1 MRILPIYNQS
11 NSNYKKQKNSTQF
24 KAWDREVFRT
34 PTDAFIKELKHR
46 NDTSF
51 FRDGAFWNT
60 LTYYLLLKY
69 NQILYIATIT
79 AKIYCIWSRRVRN
92 SEDCR
97 YRFANIPK
105 RAPPSLSYKPCRS
118 LILLFQK
125 NIV

>member
-1 MRILPIYNQS
+1 MYENLRAAQIIIHKIIYIYIYILSSILTKKIEKYSILLQTNENARKHAILHDFHRI
-11 NSNYKKQKNSTQF
+11 
-24 KAWDREVFRT
+24 
-34 PTDAFIKELKHR
+34 FI
-46 NDTSF
+46 
-51 FRDGAFWNT
+51 
-60 LTYYLLLKY
+60 KY